1 MNHPNMVFLAQT
13 SGHHLEYFNHLYK
26 YIGENKKHIEYVFVV
41 PEEFH
46 NLKDKFVWK
55 SYENISFHYID
66 EIDLK
71 GHVKNKF
78 KKAFYLSRLLKKTM
92 KALNSK
98 DVFLI
103 DLMTFLPFLPFFLSN
118 KNNVSGIIYHIYLY
132 KWKESS
138 TFGKIQ
144 DVLKY
149 LLFTKFSCFS
159 NIFILN
165 DSSSSKR
172 LNTLYKVNKFKY
184 LVDPIVPIKS
194 NELKDLRS
202 QWSINNEDQIILHF
216 GAMTKTKGTLDVLN
230 FVKMASENDLKN
242 MVFVFAGVVKSD
254 IKKEFY
260 KLIDELKV
268 KCSIF
273 VFDEFLDFDFTA
285 SLFNSCDIV
294 FCPYQRIYQSSGVIG
309 YSVQFNKPVIV
320 PNQGLLG
327 KLVRNNKIGITYEKF
342 ECQIIIDILFKAK
355 KYQINNDYLKHHSIE
370 EFSSTILKSI

>member
-1 MNHPNMVFLAQT
+1 MKNKIIFLAQT
-13 SGHHLEYFNHLYK
+13 SGHHLEYFNHLYN
-26 YIGENKKHIEYVFVV
+26 YIGENKKQEEYVFVV

-46 NLKDKFVWK
+46 NLKDKFVWEY
-55 SYENISFHYID
+55 YENISFHYID

-71 GHVKNKF
+71 GHVKNKL

-92 KALNSK
+92 KELNSK

-118 KNNVSGIIYHIYLY
+118 KNKVSGIIYHIYLY

-138 TFGKIQ
+138 MLSKIQ

-149 LLFTKFSCFS
+149 LLFAKFSCFS

-165 DSSSSKR
+165 DSAAFRR
-172 LNTLYKVNKFKY
+172 LNTLYKTNKFKY
-184 LVDPIVPIKS
+184 LVDPIVIIKS
-194 NELKDLRS
+194 SRMKNLRS
-202 QWSINNEDQIILHF
+202 HLSIKNEDQIILHF
-216 GAMTKTKGTLDVLN
+216 GAMTETKGTLDLLN
-230 FVKMASENDLKN
+230 FVEKVSKKELKN

-260 KLIDELKV
+260 KRIEELNG
-268 KCSIF
+268 KCRIV
-273 VFDEFLDFDFTA
+273 VFDDFLDFDFTA
-285 SLFNSCDIV
+285 SLFCSSDVV

-342 ECQIIIDILFKAK
+342 ESQIILDALSKSK
-355 KYQINNDYLKHHSIE
+355 KYRISNNYLKHHTID
-370 EFSSTILKSI
+370 EFSSAILRSI

>member
-1 MNHPNMVFLAQT
+1 MHHTKMVFLAQT

-26 YIGENKKHIEYVFVV
+26 YIGENKKQEKYVFVV

-46 NLKDKFVWK
+46 NLKDKFFWE
-55 SYENISFHYID
+55 SYENISFHYINK
-66 EIDLK
+66 IDLK

-92 KALNSK
+92 KELNSK

-103 DLMTFLPFLPFFLSN
+103 DLMTFLPFLPFFLTN

-138 TFGKIQ
+138 ILSKIQ

-149 LLFTKFSCFS
+149 LLFAKFSCFS

-165 DSSSSKR
+165 DSSAFRR

-194 NELKDLRS
+194 NGLKDLRS
-202 QWSINNEDQIILHF
+202 QLSVNNEDQIILHF
-216 GAMTKTKGTLDVLN
+216 GAMTRTKGTLDVLD
-230 FVKMASENDLKN
+230 FVKRTPENQLKN
-242 MVFVFAGVVKSD
+242 MVFVFAGVIKSD
-254 IKKEFY
+254 IRKEFY
-260 KLIDELKV
+260 KLFDELKV
-268 KCSIF
+268 KCRIF

-285 SLFNSCDIV
+285 SLFNSSDIV

-327 KLVRNNKIGITYEKF
+327 KLVRNNKIGITYDKF
-342 ECQIIIDILFKAK
+342 EYQIILDILFRAK
-355 KYQINNDYLKHHSIE
+355 KYRISNDYLKNHTIE
-370 EFSSTILKSI
+370 EFSSTILKSF

>member
-1 MNHPNMVFLAQT
+1 MKNKIIFLAQT
-13 SGHHLEYFNHLYK
+13 SGHHLEYFNHLYE
-26 YIGENKKHIEYVFVV
+26 YIGKNKNQEGYVFVV

-46 NLKDKFVWK
+46 NLKDKFVWET
-55 SYENISFHYID
+55 YENISFHYID

-71 GHVKNKF
+71 EHVKNKF

-92 KALNSK
+92 KELNSK

-118 KNNVSGIIYHIYLY
+118 KNKVSGIIYHIYLY

-138 TFGKIQ
+138 KLSKIQ

-149 LLFTKFSCFS
+149 LFFAKFSCFS

-165 DSSSSKR
+165 DSAAFRR
-172 LNTLYKVNKFKY
+172 LNTLYKVNKFKF

-194 NELKDLRS
+194 NKPKDLRS
-202 QWSINNEDQIILHF
+202 QLSINIEDQIILHF
-216 GAMTKTKGTLDVLN
+216 GAMTETKGTLDVLN
-230 FVKMASENDLKN
+230 FVKRVSKNELKN

-260 KLIDELKV
+260 KLIEELNG
-268 KCSIF
+268 KCRIF
-273 VFDEFLDFDFTA
+273 VFDEFLDYDFTA
-285 SLFNSCDIV
+285 SLFYSSDVV

-342 ECQIIIDILFKAK
+342 ESQIILDALSKSK
-355 KYQINNDYLKHHSIE
+355 KYRISNNYLKHHTIE
-370 EFSSTILKSI
+370 EFSSAILKSI

>member
-1 MNHPNMVFLAQT
+1 MNHPKMVFLAQT
-13 SGHHLEYFNHLYK
+13 SGHHLEYFNHLYT
-26 YIGENKKHIEYVFVV
+26 YIGKSKKQEKYVFVV

-46 NLKDKFVWK
+46 NLKDKFVWE
-55 SYENISFHYID
+55 SYENISFQYIN

-71 GHVKNKF
+71 RHVKNKF

-92 KALNSK
+92 KELNSK

-103 DLMTFLPFLPFFLSN
+103 DLMTFLPFLPFLLSG

-138 TFGKIQ
+138 RLGKIQ

-149 LLFTKFSCFS
+149 LLFAKFSCFS

-165 DSSSSKR
+165 DGSAFRR

-184 LVDPIVPIKS
+184 LADPIVPIKS

-202 QWSINNEDQIILHF
+202 QWSINTEDQIILHF

-230 FVKMASENDLKN
+230 FIKMASQDELKD

-254 IKKEFY
+254 IKNEFY
-260 KLIDELKV
+260 ELIDELKE
-268 KCSIF
+268 KCRIF

-285 SLFNSCDIV
+285 SLFNASDVV
-294 FCPYQRIYQSSGVIG
+294 FCPYQRIFQSSGVIG

-327 KLVRNNKIGITYEKF
+327 KLVRNNKIGITYENF
-342 ECQIIIDILFKAK
+342 ERQIILDALFKAK
-355 KYQINNDYLKHHSIE
+355 KYQISNDYLKHHTIE